1 MPEASDQRDL
11 LIRYLLGV
19 ASDTERLAIEEEV
32 FAPDADFDVLLQAE
46 DELIDDYVRGALST
60 SDRRLFESN
69 FLCTEERRQR
79 LEMVESFVQALAQ
92 THSEKPVSSRRS
104 FDRSLPLQER
114 GRSIRPLISQTQLAL
129 ASFNELLG
137 WLDPDPERAAQKY
150 EIIRSRLIRFFVMK
164 GFNNAEE
171 LADTTFDRVASKV
184 GQLVETYVGD
194 PASYFLGVARFLILE
209 VQKSRTHELMPVMIA
224 GNQDESDQTYSCL
237 EKCVRQLSEADRDLI
252 LQFYQ
257 LKNRSK
263 VAMRAELAQ
272 RLGLSSNALRVR
284 AYRIR
289 RELQTCVEACL
300 KKEND

>member
-1 MPEASDQRDL
+1 MPEARDQRDL

-19 ASDTERLAIEEEV
+19 ASDTERLAVEEQV
-32 FAPDADFDVLLQAE
+32 FAPDADLNVLLQAE

-60 SDRRLFESN
+60 SDRRLFENN

-79 LEMVESFVQALAQ
+79 LEMVELFVQALAQ
-92 THSEKPVSSRRS
+92 THSERPVSSRRS
-104 FDRSLPLQER
+104 FDRSLSVRER
-114 GRSIRPLISQTQLAL
+114 GKSIRPVASQTQLAP
-129 ASFNELLG
+129 APFNELLG
-137 WLDPDPERAAQKY
+137 WLDPDRERAAEKY
-150 EIIRSRLIRFFVMK
+150 ETIRNRLIKFFALK

-194 PASYFLGVARFLILE
+194 PATYFLGVARFVIRE
-209 VQKSRTHELMPVMIA
+209 THRSRTHDLMPVVIA
-224 GNQDESDQTYSCL
+224 GNRDDSDQTTSCL
-237 EKCVRQLSEADRDLI
+237 EKCVRQLSEPDRDLI

-272 RLGLSSNALRVR
+272 SLGLSSNALRVR